1 MSGPLAGS
9 LVDLGDSNKQT
20 FLKNMFESVTPCFLS
35 MLKEKISDIS
45 IKIFVNN
52 MQQLGVKSTTLF

>member
-1 MSGPLAGS
+1 MSGPLAGT

-20 FLKNMFESVTPCFLS
+20 FLKNIFESVTPCFLS

-52 MQQLGVKSTTLF
+52 MQ